1 MADNFSGILAVGCQ
15 IKVGRLIG
23 DRLIEV
29 RLNFDFVALFLTRCV
44 TAPVSISHKLKKSC

>member
-29 RLNFDFVALFLTRCV
+29 RLNFDFVALLLTRCV
-44 TAPVSISHKLKKSC
+44 TAPVSTSHKLKKSC